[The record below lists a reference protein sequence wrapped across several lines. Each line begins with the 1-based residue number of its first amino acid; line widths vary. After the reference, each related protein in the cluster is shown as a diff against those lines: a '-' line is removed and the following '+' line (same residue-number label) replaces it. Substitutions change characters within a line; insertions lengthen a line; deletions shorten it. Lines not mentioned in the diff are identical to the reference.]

1 MPSDETAIVLD
12 YLPEGRMESNIPGY
26 RREKNVA
33 QIVGDRFFS
42 LLEIV
47 LREGHS
53 TSASKVLYIGKGV
66 REDVHHIVKRLN
78 YDELTSTGKV
88 ELEFTL
94 DKLISEQE
102 ERFIKFFNEC
112 GPLTTR
118 LHRLELLPGVGKKHM
133 MELVRIR
140 NIKLFESFAD
150 LAERV
155 KLLPDPKKIL
165 IKRIIWELR
174 GEDDRGKQ
182 IKYKLLVG
190 VPLFAD
196 DVPTQEAPS
205 EAALAEASSEE
216 VVTETKSEPEASKE

>member
-33 QIVGDRFFS
+33 QIIGNRFFS
-42 LLEIV
+42 LLEVV
-47 LREGHS
+47 LREGRS

-78 YDELTSTGKV
+78 YNELTSTGKV

-140 NIKLFESFAD
+140 NMKLFESFAD
-150 LAERV
+150 LTGRV
-155 KLLPDPKKIL
+155 KLLPDPKKLL

-196 DVPTQEAPS
+196 DVPAQEELPEEAPEE
-205 EAALAEASSEE
+205 EAVKES
-216 VVTETKSEPEASKE
+216 KPEPEASKE

>member
-33 QIVGDRFFS
+33 QIIGNRFFS
-42 LLEIV
+42 LLEVV
-47 LREGHS
+47 LREGRS
-53 TSASKVLYIGKGV
+53 TSASKLLYIGKGV

-133 MELVRIR
+133 MEMVRIR
-140 NIKLFESFAD
+140 NMKLFESFSD
-150 LAERV
+150 LTKRV
-155 KLLPDPKKIL
+155 KLLPDPKKLL

-190 VPLFAD
+190 IPLFAD
-196 DVPTQEAPS
+196 DVPAPEELTEETPAE
-205 EAALAEASSEE
+205 EAAQES
-216 VVTETKSEPEASKE
+216 KPEPEASKE